1 MDQDWLVGCLSRG
14 RKSSEDSGGPVGRVG
29 LWGSPKLEGTVYRV
43 FLMFPGGHWVEAG
56 SEAVSW
62 CARTR

>member
-14 RKSSEDSGGPVGRVG
+14 RKSSEDSVPVGHVG

-43 FLMFPGGHWVEAG
+43 FLMLPRGHWVEAG